1 VAVNFVLT
9 WTTWLLLL
17 IPAGAI
23 VMIAYFSLMKMVS
36 TDEQTI
42 LMFSKK
48 TNSVL
53 KGLVISVT
61 LVGLIA
67 VIRAFY

>member
-1 VAVNFVLT
+1 MAVNFVLT